1 MTTKQIRPQPRQEQF
16 LATSADIAIF
26 GGAAGGGKTY
36 SVLIEPLRHVSNPR
50 FGAVA
55 FRRTRPE
62 ITNEG
67 AMWDE
72 AMAMYPKLGAKPNLN
87 DLQFKFPSGA
97 KITFDSMQYEDDKY
111 SWDGAQVPLLIFDQL
126 ESFTA
131 GQFFYMLSRNRST
144 CGVIP
149 YVRATCNPEPGWLAD
164 FLAWWIGDDGYAI
177 SERSGVL
184 RWMVRLSDD
193 QIAWYNS
200 REEAKTAHPD
210 TEPLSVTFILS
221 TVYDNQ
227 ELLRQNP
234 QYLANLKALS
244 LVDRERKLGDGQ
256 RGGNWKVKPSAGKVF
271 NRNWFRTVTFVPDG
285 GQSVRRFDFAATEK
299 ALKKSDPD
307 FTASCW
313 MKIVDK
319 AIYIMD
325 VTAVQIG
332 PAQIDGEVE
341 RITQQDKKLLE
352 EMNKPKSEA
361 EPRPQTQ
368 YKVRWEEE
376 GGSSGKMVS
385 YKFVQNLAGFDARG
399 VRSSQDKITRAQ
411 PLSAQAEAGNVYLV
425 EGSWNEAFLTHM
437 HGQPDLPHDD
447 IMDAASGAYRDLTAP
462 EEQAVQYAPSIW

>member
-1 MTTKQIRPQPRQEQF
+1 MKQIRPQPRQEQF
-16 LATSADIAIF
+16 LSTSADIAIF

-36 SVLIEPLRHVSNPR
+36 SVLMEPLRHVGNAR

-87 DLQFKFPSGA
+87 NLQFTFPGGA
-97 KITFDSMQYEDDKY
+97 KITFASMQYEDDKY

-164 FLAWWIGDDGYAI
+164 FLEWWIGEDGYAVP
-177 SERSGVL
+177 ERSGVL
-184 RWMVRLSDD
+184 RWMVRMGDD
-193 QIAWYNS
+193 QIAWYDTK
-200 REEAKTAHPD
+200 EEAKAAHSD

-227 ELLRQNP
+227 ELLNQNP

-256 RGGNWKVKPSAGKVF
+256 RGGNWKIKPAAGKVF
-271 NRNWFRTVTFVPDG
+271 NREWFKIVRNIPAG
-285 GQSVRRFDFAATEK
+285 GRSVRRFDFAATEK
-299 ALKKSDPD
+299 GIKKSDPD
-307 FTASCW
+307 YTASCW
-313 MKIVDK
+313 MKVIDK
-319 AIYIMD
+319 TFYILD
-325 VTAVQIG
+325 ITAVQIG
-332 PAQIDGEVE
+332 PAAIDNEIQRIINQDQTLLSE
-341 RITQQDKKLLE
+341 RHGTDT
-352 EMNKPKSEA
+352 P
-361 EPRPQTQ
+361 TQ
-368 YKVRWEEE
+368 YKVRWEQE
-376 GGSSGKMVS
+376 GGASGKIMS
-385 YKFVQNLAGFDARG
+385 YSFVQNLAGIDARG
-399 VRSSQDKITRAQ
+399 VSPRGDKIQRAQ
-411 PLSAQAEAGNVYLV
+411 PLSAQAEAGNVFLL
-425 EGSWNEAFLTHM
+425 EAPWNEAFLNHM

-447 IMDAASGAYRDLTAP
+447 IMDATSGAFYDLTAP
-462 EEQAVQYAPSIW
+462 EEQPVQYAPSIWN

>member
-1 MTTKQIRPQPRQEQF
+1 MEQIRPQPRQEIF
-16 LATSADIAIF
+16 LKSSADIAIF
-26 GGAAGGGKTY
+26 GGSAGGGKTY
-36 SVLIEPLRHVSNPR
+36 AVLLEPLRHISNPR

-72 AMAMYPKLGAKPNLN
+72 AQAIYSKLGGKPNLN
-87 DLQFKFPSGA
+87 NLQFTFPSGA
-97 KITFDSMQYEDDKY
+97 KITFASMQYEDDKY

-126 ESFTA
+126 ESFTS

-164 FLAWWIGDDGYAI
+164 FLAWWIGEDGYAI
-177 SERSGVL
+177 PERSGVL
-184 RWMVRLSDD
+184 RWMVRLGDD
-193 QIAWYNS
+193 QIAWYDTKDG
-200 REEAKTAHPD
+200 AKAAHPD

-256 RGGNWKVKPSAGKVF
+256 RGGNWKIKPAAGKVF
-271 NRNWFRTVTFVPDG
+271 NRDWFKIMKFAPDG
-285 GQSVRRFDFAATEK
+285 GVSSRRFDFAATEK
-299 ALKKSDPD
+299 SLKKADPD

-313 MKIVDK
+313 GKMVDK
-319 AIYIMD
+319 AFYIMD
-325 VTAVQIG
+325 ITAVQIG
-332 PAQIDGEVE
+332 PAQIDSEVA
-341 RITQQDKKLLE
+341 RITNQDKRALE
-352 EMNKPKSEA
+352 GMNKPKSDTES
-361 EPRPQTQ
+361 RPQTK

-385 YKFVQNLAGFDARG
+385 YKFVQDLVGLDARG
-399 VRSSQDKITRAQ
+399 VRSTTDKVTRAQ
-411 PLSAQAEAGNVYLV
+411 PLSAYAEAGNVYLV
-425 EGSWNEAFLTHM
+425 EGPWNEMFLNHM
-437 HGQPDLPHDD
+437 HGFPDLPHDD
-447 IMDAASGAYRDLTAP
+447 IADAASGCFYDLTAP
-462 EEQAVQYAPSIW
+462 EEQPVSYAPSIWQ